1 MKYTNQHLFMN
12 NGGHLMNEKINYTFL
27 EWNVQGAGG
36 YPDYSTPK
44 FVVDT
49 IIEKNIDI
57 VVLVEFYIGCNFDYV
72 RQRIQDNY
80 HMFISPFV
88 YKHNQVLIALNRDKF
103 NEVDISN
110 IITINP
116 MDTKFPEYL
125 QINIET
131 EQDKVFSII
140 GTRIKTNCPKEDK
153 KKQFDFLNEQIK
165 LIDKVICIGDFN
177 VTNSHANQFLTSAN
191 IYGPRTLDD
200 ARWSFVHKDG
210 GKVGIDLI
218 AVKNIRILQNEKDD
232 LSEKEGYEMYAKYDW
247 NFVNKKNGYEK
258 LTSSDYLPEFT
269 GKPNHAILI
278 GNFEV

>member
-1 MKYTNQHLFMN
+1 
-12 NGGHLMNEKINYTFL
+12 MNEKLKYTFL

-36 YPDYSTPK
+36 YRHYSIPK

-57 VVLVEFYIGCNFDYV
+57 VVLVEFYIGCNFDYI

-80 HMFISPFV
+80 YMFISPFA
-88 YKHNQVLIALNRDKF
+88 YNRNQILIALNKDKF
-103 NEVDISN
+103 KESDISN
-110 IITINP
+110 ISTVNP
-116 MDTKFPEYL
+116 MDKKFPEYL
-125 QINIET
+125 QIDIKT

-153 KKQFDFLNEQIK
+153 EKQFYFLKEQIG
-165 LIDKVICIGDFN
+165 LINKVICVGDFN
-177 VTNSHANQFLTSAN
+177 ATNSHAKKFLTSAD
-191 IYGPRTLDD
+191 IYGPRTLEN
-200 ARWSFVHKDG
+200 ARWSFVHKNGD
-210 GKVGIDLI
+210 KVGIDLI
-218 AVKNIRILQNEKDD
+218 AVKNINILKNEKDE
-232 LSEKEGYEMYAKYDW
+232 LSKKEGYEMYAKYDW
-247 NFVNKKNGYEK
+247 DFVNEKNGYGE

>member
-1 MKYTNQHLFMN
+1 
-12 NGGHLMNEKINYTFL
+12 MNEKINYTFL

-36 YPDYSTPK
+36 YSNYSTPK
-44 FVVDT
+44 FVADT

-72 RQRIQDNY
+72 RQCIQDNY
-80 HMFISPFV
+80 YVFISPFV
-88 YKHNQVLIALNRDKF
+88 YEHNQILIALNRDKF
-103 NEVDISN
+103 KEVDISN

-116 MDTKFPEYL
+116 MDTKLPEYL
-125 QINIET
+125 QINIEA
-131 EQDKVFSII
+131 EQDKVFSIM
-140 GTRIKTNCPKEDK
+140 GTRIKTNCTEDR
-153 KKQFDFLNEQIK
+153 KKQFDFLNQQIR

-177 VTNSHANQFLTSAN
+177 VTSSYAQKFLTSAK
-191 IYGPRTLDD
+191 IYGPRTLDN
-200 ARWSFVHKDG
+200 ARWSFVHKDD
-210 GKVGIDLI
+210 GKTGIDLI
-218 AVKNIRILQNEKDD
+218 AAKNIEIIKNEKDD

-258 LTSSDYLPEFT
+258 LTSSDYLPEST